1 MARRGTFKYAGCNN
15 NVYVTGLGGGQQV
28 ELREIVSGS
37 KPVKISPDAKASDA
51 LVMMIE
57 NKTDFLLVDR
67 STYNDSYGIVTR
79 WDIVEGPIAH
89 GANLATTPIIDY
101 ARKPLVVMNNLDL
114 DIRWV
119 AKKMANENV
128 SKIAVFDG
136 EDFIGFI
143 SDTDILKAVAAKAAK
158 KTKEAK
164 E

>member
-1 MARRGTFKYAGCNN
+1 M
-15 NVYVTGLGGGQQV
+15 

-67 STYNDSYGIVTR
+67 SGQNDSYGIVTR

-89 GANLATTPIIDY
+89 GATLADVPVIDY

-114 DIRWV
+114 DVRWV
-119 AKKMANENV
+119 AKKMSNENV
-128 SKIAVFDG
+128 SKIAVFDR
-136 EDFIGFI
+136 EDFLGFI
-143 SDTDILKAVAAKAAK
+143 SDVDILKAVAAKAAMN
-158 KTKEAK
+158 KEA
-164 E
+164 EE